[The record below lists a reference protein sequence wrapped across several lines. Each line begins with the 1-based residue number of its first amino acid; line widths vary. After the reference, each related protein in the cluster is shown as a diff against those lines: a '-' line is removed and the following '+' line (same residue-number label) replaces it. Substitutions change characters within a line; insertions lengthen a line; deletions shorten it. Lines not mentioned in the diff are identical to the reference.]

1 MPSWVW
7 IPVCTGIT
15 MKIVAENAKSFVC
28 FAWEVLQLFFFFL
41 LKKVDTNLI
50 IYVTQY

>member
-15 MKIVAENAKSFVC
+15 VKIVAENARSFVC
-28 FAWEVLQLFFFFL
+28 FAWEVLQLFFFL